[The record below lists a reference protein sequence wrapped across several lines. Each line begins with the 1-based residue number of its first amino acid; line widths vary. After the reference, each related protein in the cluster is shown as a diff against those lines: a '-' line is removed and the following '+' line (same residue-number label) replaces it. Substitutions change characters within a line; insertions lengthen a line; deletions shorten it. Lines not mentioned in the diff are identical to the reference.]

1 MKDEENIFEDLE
13 NDNFE
18 DEIVSSDS
26 QEIEEQPTMDVPSN
40 SNRGKI
46 TPRRKYSDELSE
58 IKNKQWKNENV
69 TKNNPRDNKETIN
82 KLNDINS
89 KKHGIPNAGEMGKQ
103 VGNKIAG
110 KSEEEKSA
118 LEKKTDDIGGKAAST
133 AITAAT
139 GGVVSGPIADAVGN
153 AAYQVFKKQ
162 QEKKKKK
169 IKIMVGISVG
179 ITVFLILFVVIFFN
193 DDDESDTSVVTNNY
207 VTSDMTQEEL
217 IDYLSY
223 IGICP
228 DTEEIKKKLGEYENI
243 FDAINE
249 YEESTQTCKN
259 AIEYYDSLKNE
270 YDENKKACY
279 RNRKKE
285 DGVLPNFWKTK
296 DGGEAKYDNNP
307 KVISYFNGSHWKDDP
322 DCQITLPTQLFMESM
337 SYDLDDQ
344 ELFNKEYT
352 DRFESYSK
360 DMRKLANATSEFVHE
375 YCFQWE
381 YTINGERDG
390 NGCDPVE
397 SAKKGVSCKKAK
409 VRYDGY
415 YFQAS
420 FNKYICY
427 LKYGDSCNHPN
438 YYEKPIVKGNP
449 KNYYEVEC
457 SGPGNDHLRNEAD
470 DLSTS
475 LGNVCTDKCKAAVE
489 AGTDTFTTCYQQCIT
504 GTDEDDDKDDKDDNN
519 GQTYDGDVNTIVEY
533 ALQFVGNP
541 YVWGGESLTE
551 GADCSGF
558 VKSVFANFGV
568 SLPHSA
574 ASLARV
580 GAEVS
585 EPQPGDLITYSPNS
599 EGVYH
604 VAIYI
609 GNGQIVHAA
618 GKKSGIKISNNYAYR
633 EISSIRRVIN

>member
-279 RNRKKE
+279 RGRDKSKGE
-285 DGVLPNFWKTK
+285 IGDWWRTK
-296 DGGEAKYDNNP
+296 DGGEAFYHNNP
-307 KVISYFNGSHWKDDP
+307 KAISYFMGDHWKDDP
-322 DCQITLPTQLFMESM
+322 DCQLTLPTQLMMETM
-337 SYDLDDQ
+337 SYGFDDQ
-344 ELFNKEYT
+344 ELFNKDYT
-352 DRFESYSK
+352 DRFENYSN
-360 DMRKLANATSEFVHE
+360 DMRKLANANSEFVHE
-375 YCFQWE
+375 YCFKWE
-381 YTINGERDG
+381 FTINGERDG
-390 NGCDPVE
+390 TNCDPTE
-397 SAKKGVSCKKAK
+397 AAKKGIVCKKAK

-415 YFQAS
+415 YFQVS
-420 FNKYICY
+420 FNKFVCY
-427 LKYGDSCNHPN
+427 LKFGDTCTHPN
-438 YYEKPIVKGNP
+438 YIQSPLIKGNP
-449 KNYYEVEC
+449 NDYYEHEC
-457 SGPGNDHLRNEAD
+457 TGPGSD
-470 DLSTS
+470 S
-475 LGNVCTDKCKAAVE
+475 LGTKQVDAFSTPNYSSGQSCTSKCNTAV
-489 AGTDTFTTCYQQCIT
+489 ANGTDTFTNCYQTCIGTETLKKCYICDHTAYWSSSKPT
-504 GTDEDDDKDDKDDNN
+504 GDSN
-519 GQTYDGDVNTIVEY
+519 
-533 ALQFVGNP
+533 
-541 YVWGGESLTE
+541 
-551 GADCSGF
+551 CS
-558 VKSVFANFGV
+558 VSNKSQ
-568 SLPHSA
+568 L
-574 ASLARV
+574 
-580 GAEVS
+580 EC
-585 EPQPGDLITYSPNS
+585 
-599 EGVYH
+599 
-604 VAIYI
+604 
-609 GNGQIVHAA
+609 
-618 GKKSGIKISNNYAYR
+618 KK
-633 EISSIRRVIN
+633 